1 MNIRDREKS
10 RKQNPSPKNIFRD
23 YLIFGAI
30 LAVGFFLLLIFPEKK
45 EVAAATAWSY
55 FVEMMVILP
64 AVMVIMGL
72 FSVFISTEQV
82 VKYLGK
88 ASGVKGPL
96 LAIFFGA
103 LPTGPLYI
111 AFPLASAL
119 IKKGARISNV
129 VVFISA
135 WACIKIPQEL
145 VELQFLGFKFMGTR
159 LLLTIF
165 FVILM
170 GLLIEQFASQKKQ
183 KQVHTQ

>member
-1 MNIRDREKS
+1 MQKNREK
-10 RKQNPSPKNIFRD
+10 KDSPKNILRD
-23 YLIFGAI
+23 YLIF
-30 LAVGFFLLLIFPEKK
+30 LAVLTAGLILLFIFPDKK
-45 EVAAATAWSY
+45 DAATTSAWSY
-55 FVEMMVILP
+55 FCEMMAILP
-64 AVMVIMGL
+64 AVIVIMGL
-72 FSVFISTEQV
+72 FSVFISKEQV

-111 AFPLASAL
+111 AFPLAAAL
-119 IKKGARISNV
+119 IKKGAGVANV

-145 VELQFLGFKFMGTR
+145 VELQFLGFKFMGIR
-159 LLLTIF
+159 LILTVF

-170 GLLIEQFASQKKQ
+170 GLLIERIVAQNRKNKPSHRGSQEK
-183 KQVHTQ
+183 

>member
-1 MNIRDREKS
+1 MNNKKIGKSREK
-10 RKQNPSPKNIFRD
+10 KGSPKNILRD
-23 YLIFGAI
+23 YLIFLSVLGAGII
-30 LAVGFFLLLIFPEKK
+30 LLFIFPDKK
-45 EVAAATAWSY
+45 EAASSTAWSY
-55 FVEMMVILP
+55 FREMMAILP
-64 AVMVIMGL
+64 AVMVIIGL
-72 FSVFISTEQV
+72 FSVFISQEQV

-111 AFPLASAL
+111 AFPLAAAL

-145 VELQFLGFKFMGTR
+145 VELQFLGFKFMGIR
-159 LLLTIF
+159 LILTVF
-165 FVILM
+165 FVMLM
-170 GLLIEQFASQKKQ
+170 GLLIEQLVTQKKT
-183 KQVHTQ
+183 KMHL

>member
-1 MNIRDREKS
+1 MNIQNMEKT
-10 RKQNPSPKNIFRD
+10 RKQNSSSIKIFRD
-23 YLIFGAI
+23 YLIFGAA
-30 LAVGFFLLLIFPEKK
+30 LAAGGVLLLIFPDKK
-45 EVAAATAWSY
+45 EAAVTTAWSY
-55 FVEMMVILP
+55 MREMMAVLP
-64 AVMVIMGL
+64 AVMIIMGL
-72 FSVFISTEQV
+72 FSVFISKEQV

-170 GLLIEQFASQKKQ
+170 GLLIEQLAFQKKQ
-183 KQVHTQ
+183 KHVHTR